1 MKNPDRKTVSKLE
14 MLPNIG
20 QAIADD
26 LRLIGIQHPKD
37 LINQDPLVLYK
48 KLAEKTHNYPDP
60 CELDVFI
67 SVVEF
72 MQGNEPQPWWKYTQ
86 QRKNLLAKKENN

>member
-37 LINQDPLVLYK
+37 LINQDPLVLSS
-48 KLAEKTHNYPDP
+48 
-60 CELDVFI
+60 VFL
-67 SVVEF
+67 F
-72 MQGNEPQPWWKYTQ
+72 
-86 QRKNLLAKKENN
+86 